1 MRKIRGLR
9 WYIAI
14 MLMVVTTI
22 NYLDRVSLGVVGPV
36 LENQLG
42 IDKQHFSYIIMS
54 FQFAYLVMLPLSG
67 RFLDWVGIKF
77 GFSIAVTFWS
87 IAKMFHALARGVFS
101 FSIFRVLLGVGEAAN
116 FPGIAKVA
124 SEWFPAKER
133 TMATGIANMGAG
145 LGALIAPPL
154 IVWLMLKVGW
164 QEAFVITGAI
174 GFFWV
179 VPWMLLYKPPAE
191 HSMITPEELKYITD
205 GQKELQA
212 NESGS
217 IKNVWKLVLGQ
228 RNFWGIAL
236 ARFLSEP
243 AWQFFSYWIPFY
255 FVAERG
261 VNLTDF
267 ALFGWLPFL
276 AADIGSFVG
285 GVLSPF
291 YQKLGF
297 KVLTARKLSM
307 TTAAFMMPFALF
319 IAKASTPWA
328 IVWFCVAAFGHQC
341 ISATLMTLPADLFPK
356 RTVGTANGL
365 SGSAAL
371 AGGMIFTFAVG
382 WLVTHV
388 GYAPVFVTIAFL
400 DLIGAVLLWTLIR
413 EPKTANAI
421 DNGISD

>member
-14 MLMVVTTI
+14 MLMFVTTI
-22 NYLDRVSLGVVGPV
+22 NYFDRTSLGVVYPT
-36 LENQLG
+36 LKEQLHIG
-42 IDKQHFSYIIMS
+42 EQYYSYIILS

-67 RFLDWVGIKF
+67 RFLDWVGVKL

-87 IAKMFHALARGVFS
+87 IAKMLHALARGVFS
-101 FSIFRVLLGVGEAAN
+101 FSAVRVLLGVGEAAN

-145 LGALIAPPL
+145 LGALLAPPL
-154 IVWLMLKVGW
+154 MIWLVFKVGW
-164 QEAFVITGAI
+164 QEAFVITGLI
-174 GFFWV
+174 GFFWI
-179 VPWMLLYKPPAE
+179 VPWILLYKPPE
-191 HSMITPEELKYITD
+191 QNSLITPEELQYITE

-212 NESGS
+212 EGKNAGS
-217 IKNVWKLVLGQ
+217 QKNIWKLIMGQ

-243 AWQFFSYWIPFY
+243 AWQFFSYWIPIY
-255 FVAERG
+255 FVTQRG
-261 VNLTDF
+261 VNLKQF

-307 TTAAFMMPFALF
+307 TTAALIMPFAVL
-319 IAKASTPWA
+319 IIKAPTVGWA
-328 IVWFCVAAFGHQC
+328 ILWFCVAAFGHQC

-371 AGGMIFTFAVG
+371 AGGMLFTFAVG

-413 EPKTANAI
+413 EPKTETSSITA
-421 DNGISD
+421 

>member
-14 MLMVVTTI
+14 MLMFVTAI
-22 NYLDRVSLGVVGPV
+22 NYLDRTSLGVVYPA
-36 LENQLG
+36 LKEQLH
-42 IDKQHFSYIIMS
+42 IDEQHFSYIILS

-67 RFLDWVGIKF
+67 RFLDWVGIKL

-87 IAKMFHALARGVFS
+87 IAKVLHALARGTLS
-101 FSIFRVLLGVGEAAN
+101 FSVVRVLLGVGEAAN

-145 LGALIAPPL
+145 VGALIAPPL
-154 IVWLMLKVGW
+154 MIWLVFKVGW
-164 QEAFVITGAI
+164 QEAFVITGFI
-174 GFFWV
+174 GFFWI
-179 VPWMLLYKPPAE
+179 VPWMLLYKPPE
-191 HSMITPEELKYITD
+191 QNPLITPEELQYITE

-212 NESGS
+212 EEKDTGPR
-217 IKNVWKLVLGQ
+217 KNVWKLVLGQ

-243 AWQFFSYWIPFY
+243 SWAFFSYWIPIY

-261 VNLTDF
+261 VNLKQF

-276 AADIGSFVG
+276 AADAGSFVG
-285 GVLSPF
+285 GTLSPF

-307 TTAAFMMPFALF
+307 TTTACMMPFAVL
-319 IAKASTPWA
+319 IIKAPTAGWA
-328 IVWFCVAAFGHQC
+328 VLWFCVAAFGHQG
-341 ISATLMTLPADLFPK
+341 ISATLLTLPADLFPR

-365 SGSAAL
+365 SGSVAL
-371 AGGMIFTFAVG
+371 AGAMLFTFAVG

-388 GYAPVFVTIAFL
+388 GYAPIFVTIAFL
-400 DLIGAVLLWTLIR
+400 DLIGATLLWTLVR
-413 EPKTANAI
+413 EPKTEAP
-421 DNGISD
+421 

>member
-14 MLMVVTTI
+14 MLMFVTTI
-22 NYLDRVSLGVVGPV
+22 NYFDRTSLGVVYPT
-36 LENQLG
+36 LKEQLHIG
-42 IDKQHFSYIIMS
+42 EQYYSYIILS

-67 RFLDWVGIKF
+67 RFLDWVGIKL

-87 IAKMFHALARGVFS
+87 IAKMLHALARGVFS
-101 FSIFRVLLGVGEAAN
+101 FSIVRVLLGVGEAAN

-145 LGALIAPPL
+145 LGALLAPP
-154 IVWLMLKVGW
+154 IMIWLVFKVGW
-164 QEAFVITGAI
+164 QEAFVITGLI
-174 GFFWV
+174 GFFWI
-179 VPWMLLYKPPAE
+179 VPWILLYKPPE
-191 HSMITPEELKYITD
+191 QNSLITPEELQYITE

-212 NESGS
+212 EGKNAGPQ
-217 IKNVWKLVLGQ
+217 KNVWKLIMGQ

-243 AWQFFSYWIPFY
+243 AWQFFSYWIPIY
-255 FVAERG
+255 FVTQRG
-261 VNLTDF
+261 VNLKQF

-276 AADIGSFVG
+276 AADIGSFAG

-307 TTAAFMMPFALF
+307 TTAALIMPFAVL
-319 IAKASTPWA
+319 IIKAPTVGWA
-328 IVWFCVAAFGHQC
+328 VLWFCVAAFGHQC

-371 AGGMIFTFAVG
+371 AGGMLFTFAVG
-382 WLVTHV
+382 WLDRKSVV
-388 GYAPVFVTIAFL
+388 
-400 DLIGAVLLWTLIR
+400 
-413 EPKTANAI
+413 
-421 DNGISD
+421 

>member
-14 MLMVVTTI
+14 MLMFVTTI
-22 NYLDRVSLGVVGPV
+22 NYFDRTSLGVVFPIFKD
-36 LENQLG
+36 QLN
-42 IDKQHFSYIIMS
+42 IDKQHFSYIILS
-54 FQFAYLVMLPLSG
+54 FQFAYFVMLPLSG
-67 RFLDWVGIKF
+67 RFLDWVGIKL

-87 IAKMFHALARGVFS
+87 IAKMLHALARGVFS
-101 FSIFRVLLGVGEAAN
+101 FSVVRVLLGVGEAAN

-133 TMATGIANMGAG
+133 TMATGVANMGAG
-145 LGALIAPPL
+145 LGALLAPP
-154 IVWLMLKVGW
+154 IMIWLSLEFGW
-164 QEAFVITGAI
+164 QEAFVITGFI
-174 GFFWV
+174 GFFWIV
-179 VPWMLLYKPPAE
+179 LWMLLYKPPE
-191 HSMITPEELKYITD
+191 QNSLITPEELQYITE

-212 NESGS
+212 EEKNTGPR
-217 IKNVWKLVLGQ
+217 KNVWQLIMGQ

-243 AWQFFSYWIPFY
+243 SWAFFSYWIPIY
-255 FVAERG
+255 FTERG
-261 VNLTDF
+261 VNLKDF

-276 AADIGSFVG
+276 AADVGSFVG

-291 YQKLGF
+291 YHKLGF

-307 TTAAFMMPFALF
+307 TTAACMMPFAFF
-319 IAKASTPWA
+319 ITRAPVGWA

-371 AGGMIFTFAVG
+371 AGAMLFTFAVG

-400 DLIGAVLLWTLIR
+400 DLIGAALLWTLIR
-413 EPKTANAI
+413 EPKTETPLVTA
-421 DNGISD
+421 

>member
-14 MLMVVTTI
+14 MLMLVTTI
-22 NYLDRVSLGVVGPV
+22 NYFDRTSLGVVFPIFKD
-36 LENQLG
+36 QLH
-42 IDKQHFSYIIMS
+42 IDKQHFSYIILS
-54 FQFAYLVMLPLSG
+54 FQFAYFVMLPLSG
-67 RFLDWVGIKF
+67 RFLDWVGIKL

-87 IAKMFHALARGVFS
+87 IAKMLHALARGVFS
-101 FSIFRVLLGVGEAAN
+101 FSIVRVLLGVGEAAN

-124 SEWFPAKER
+124 SEWFHAKER

-145 LGALIAPPL
+145 LGALLAPP
-154 IVWLMLKVGW
+154 IMIWLSLEFGW
-164 QEAFVITGAI
+164 QQAFVITGVI
-174 GFFWV
+174 GCFWV
-179 VPWMLLYKPPAE
+179 VPWLLFYKPPE
-191 HSMITPEELKYITD
+191 QNPMITPEELKYITE
-205 GQKELQA
+205 GRKELQA
-212 NESGS
+212 EEKNAGPQ
-217 IKNVWKLVLGQ
+217 KNVWKLIMGQ

-243 AWQFFSYWIPFY
+243 SWAFFSYWIPIY
-255 FVAERG
+255 FTERG
-261 VNLTDF
+261 VNLKDF

-276 AADIGSFVG
+276 AADVGSFVG

-291 YQKLGF
+291 YHKLGF
-297 KVLTARKLSM
+297 KVLTSRKLSM
-307 TTAAFMMPFALF
+307 TTAACMMPFAFF
-319 IAKASTPWA
+319 ITKAPVGWA
-328 IVWFCVAAFGHQC
+328 ILWFCVAAFGHQC

-371 AGGMIFTFAVG
+371 AGAMLFTFAVG

-413 EPKTANAI
+413 EPKAETSSI
-421 DNGISD
+421 